1 MKRQPF
7 PVLLTVFSALSLAL
21 LVSLGSWQMQR
32 MAWKSKLIEQ
42 YQARGEAS
50 SFQDALCALGEA
62 QFSPRVS
69 GPAPLSGQELR
80 VYSLRGQPG
89 WVRFGSMRVED
100 CDSGDARFVLIESG
114 FENLQGERVSRPQ
127 AWRVEP
133 AVTAAMFTP
142 GNEADTN
149 QWYSFDR
156 IEMARA
162 LDIDPDLLLPV
173 WIREDSG
180 MPASLSQ
187 TPPSKHFGYALTWFG
202 LALALIAVYAAMLFK
217 RRQ

>member
-1 MKRQPF
+1 MTPTRF
-7 PVLLTVFSALSLAL
+7 PIWLTVFTIASLAILLSL
-21 LVSLGSWQMQR
+21 GTWQMQR
-32 MAWKSKLIEQ
+32 MAWKSTLIEQ
-42 YQARGEAS
+42 YEARGAVD
-50 SFQDALCALGEA
+50 SFQAAVCALGDS

-80 VYSLRGQPG
+80 LYALRGQPG
-89 WVRFGSMRVED
+89 WVRLGSLRVAD
-100 CDSGDARFVLIESG
+100 CETGEQRFILIESA
-114 FENLQGERVSRPQ
+114 FETLEGERVSRPRV
-127 AWRVEP
+127 WRAEP
-133 AVTAAMFTP
+133 AVTAGMFTP

-162 LDIDPDLLLPV
+162 LDIDPDQLLPV

-202 LALALIAVYAAMLFK
+202 LALALMAVYAAMLFK